1 MGVRKKEK
9 KKLQEV
15 RTRCKNP
22 FTTAG
27 LVRDCSLS
35 IRNPLKDA
43 REELPRSGLLAR
55 FAKFTSTSTA
65 LIRA

>member
-1 MGVRKKEK
+1 MIRAFQSDRPQMRKLKHVSFYGR
-9 KKLQEV
+9 LLPV
-15 RTRCKNP
+15 
-22 FTTAG
+22 
-27 LVRDCSLS
+27 CSLS